1 MMYSFLINYTNG
13 SMIDNS
19 DKGTPYSSYN
29 FLPKLT
35 FKTLQ
40 SDKDCD
46 SILSNII
53 VILIRSILHSR
64 MYSLVARKY
73 NWYKPIYKGCTKTE
87 CITICIA
94 KFDSNCFTKVDTKLY
109 YQV

>member
-1 MMYSFLINYTNG
+1 MKVVYMTE
-13 SMIDNS
+13 NS

-35 FKTLQ
+35 LKTLQ
-40 SDKDCD
+40 SDKDYKD

-53 VILIRSILHSR
+53 VILTRIILHSR
-64 MYSLVARKY
+64 MHSLGARKC

-87 CITICIA
+87 CITMCIA